1 MGDLH
6 RIITDDKIGH
16 NHISQS
22 STYKIK
28 TNIRLETNLIN

>member
-1 MGDLH
+1 MGDLQ

-22 STYKIK
+22 TAQKIK
-28 TNIRLETNLIN
+28 TNIR